1 MGSTVSFF
9 MNRLIHG
16 QTLIIK
22 CAVYSGHAIMAGNA
36 VRPHKSFFYR
46 KVPLNSG
53 CLIKKDILVSS
64 YYIIEN
70 NISQFKT
77 FLSSF
82 SVFFVDHLFKP
93 VQYSAALCGPWN
105 KNNIEATLRFFCDTW
120 PLEYWKNF
128 FEQSPHYIYC
138 ICLFFSDSSAFL
150 WLLSFHITSR
160 VWLNAWVFVYVLG
173 SSPVAVT

>member
-1 MGSTVSFF
+1 MQFIAAMLLWQVMLLGPIRAFF
-9 MNRLIHG
+9 IEKYLWIAGAWSKKIFLSHHTILLKIIYLNLKHSWAVLVCSL
-16 QTLIIK
+16 LII
-22 CAVYSGHAIMAGNA
+22 
-36 VRPHKSFFYR
+36 
-46 KVPLNSG
+46 
-53 CLIKKDILVSS
+53 CL
-64 YYIIEN
+64 
-70 NISQFKT
+70 SQCN
-77 FLSSF
+77 
-82 SVFFVDHLFKP
+82 
-93 VQYSAALCGPWN
+93 YSAALCGPWN